1 MNKLQKF
8 KKANN
13 PFILKVESKLDLLIK
28 RQKVNSNELEDI
40 GNELQKGFIG
50 LALRNKELNQKL
62 DIAVS

>member
-28 RQKVNSNELEDI
+28 RQKVNSNELEGI

>member
-13 PFILKVESKLDLLIK
+13 PLILKVESKLDLLIK
-28 RQKVNSNELEDI
+28 RQKVNSNELEGI